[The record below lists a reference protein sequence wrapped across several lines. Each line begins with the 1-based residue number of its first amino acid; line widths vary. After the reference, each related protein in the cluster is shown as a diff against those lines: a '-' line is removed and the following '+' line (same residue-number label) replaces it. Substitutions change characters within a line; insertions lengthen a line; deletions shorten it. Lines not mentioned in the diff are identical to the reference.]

1 MDLFSRVGGLSGTEI
16 GEIMVVDYSTVSVG
30 RKRLRERLRGNKHL
44 SQMVQRVEV
53 DLSTINR
60 LSENVASWFSF
71 KKP

>member
-1 MDLFSRVGGLSGTEI
+1 MAMDLFSRVGGLSGTEI

-53 DLSTINR
+53 DLSTI
-60 LSENVASWFSF
+60 
-71 KKP
+71 KI